1 MLSRR
6 AMLKTTS
13 RSMQTMSN
21 FAQVNTQKESQGKQL
36 FYAPQRN
43 FFTAREGIMCFF
55 GSIYFVREQYACLI
69 HRFQKFQKQ
78 VKPGLNF
85 KIPIIDSIEYVHD
98 LREQVIEISSQVAVT
113 KDNVALHIDG
123 VLYLKIEDPYKASYG
138 VESITSAITNLAQT
152 TMRSE
157 IGKLTLDKTFE
168 ERDRLNENI
177 LKSIDKET
185 QDWGTRCVRY
195 EIKDIEPPNNIQ
207 KSMILQAEAE
217 RKKRANMIES
227 EGERQSRINL
237 AEAKKRSQVL
247 RAEGDATAIIKKAE
261 ASADALK
268 QICDAL
274 EANKG
279 QDAAN
284 FLLGE
289 RYIEAYKKLAS
300 EKNTIVID
308 SAPQMPIENVTASF
322 NLLEKLEKEE
332 VKQISQ
338 LKMKQK

>member
-1 MLSRR
+1 M
-6 AMLKTTS
+6 
-13 RSMQTMSN
+13 
-21 FAQVNTQKESQGKQL
+21 
-36 FYAPQRN
+36 
-43 FFTAREGIMCFF
+43 
-55 GSIYFVREQYACLI
+55 
-69 HRFQKFQKQ
+69 
-78 VKPGLNF
+78 
-85 KIPIIDSIEYVHD
+85 
-98 LREQVIEISSQVAVT
+98 EISSQVAVT

-123 VLYLKIEDPYKASYG
+123 VLYLKIEDPYKTSYG
-138 VESITSAITNLAQT
+138 VESINSAITNLAQT

-168 ERDRLNENI
+168 ERDTLNNNI
-177 LKSIDKET
+177 VKSIDKET
-185 QDWGTRCVRY
+185 QDWGTRCIRY

-237 AEAKKRSQVL
+237 AEAQKRSQVL
-247 RAEGDATAIIKKAE
+247 RAQGSAEALIKKAE

-274 EANKG
+274 KATKG

-289 RYIEAYKKLAS
+289 RYIEAYRKLAS
-300 EKNTIVID
+300 NKNTIIMN
-308 SAPQMPIENVTASF
+308 SSPQMPIENVTASF
-322 NLLEKLEKEE
+322 NLLEKLSNEE
-332 VKQISQ
+332 VKQIKEMNKES
-338 LKMKQK
+338 